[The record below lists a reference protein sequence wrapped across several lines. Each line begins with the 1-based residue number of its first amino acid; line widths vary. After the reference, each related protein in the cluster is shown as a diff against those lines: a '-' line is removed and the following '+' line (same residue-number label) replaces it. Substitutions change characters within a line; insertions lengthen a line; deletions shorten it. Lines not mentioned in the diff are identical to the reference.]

1 MPGSGG
7 SAEMF
12 GEEGFGHEDGM
23 VGLIE
28 CSDFRSKND
37 VDAFLFAKGQIFF
50 EGLWVRREIFRAI
63 KLGRVDED
71 RDGNRA
77 LRSHHFASCSNQG
90 EVAPM
95 KRTHRRHQG

>member
-1 MPGSGG
+1 MLPFDFYA
-7 SAEMF
+7 AEIF
-12 GEEGFGHEDGM
+12 PQDRAEI
-23 VGLIE
+23 VLARINK
-28 CSDFRSKND
+28 R
-37 VDAFLFAKGQIFF
+37 AKGQIFF
-50 EGLWVRREIFRAI
+50 EGLWVGREIFRAI

-95 KRTHRRHQG
+95 KRTHRRHQD